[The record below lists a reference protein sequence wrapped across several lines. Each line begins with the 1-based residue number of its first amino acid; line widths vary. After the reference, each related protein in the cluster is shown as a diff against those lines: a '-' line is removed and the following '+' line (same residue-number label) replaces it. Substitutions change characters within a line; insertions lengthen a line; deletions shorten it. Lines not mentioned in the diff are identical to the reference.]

1 MAAQSNDL
9 PNQRLI
15 SSFKSFSKY
24 ASLIALVVGGLVLSG
39 WIFGVEPLKS
49 VFPGFSTMKAN
60 TAIGLVLAGAAL
72 WLANDEK
79 QGREKRFILR
89 VCALLVSL
97 LGLLTLGE
105 FIFGRNLGID
115 QLIFKDPQTATTSS
129 PGRMSIV
136 TALNFS
142 LIGTAL
148 LLLDTKTRQRYYPS
162 QFFALAAGALTS
174 TALVGYLYGVESLY
188 NVSSF
193 SSIAI
198 HTALS
203 FVLLALG
210 ILCARPQQG
219 IMEIVSAKN
228 IGGEILR
235 RLVPIALLIPVAL
248 GWLRLWGQ
256 QAGLYETA
264 FGVALMA
271 ISTTVLLGI
280 IIWWTANRLN
290 HVDLNRI
297 QSDQRFSKIFHN
309 SPVATSITKLKDGRF
324 VEVNDSAVRLYGF
337 SREELIGHTSL
348 ELGIFSNEKERAE
361 IMQEIKDHGFVH
373 NLESGLH
380 SKDRQ
385 MHNVLLSYELIDLD
399 GEPHILGLI
408 YDITERKKSEERLRR
423 VADELMRS
431 NKELEQFAYVSSHDL
446 QEPLRMVSSYVQLLS
461 RRYKG
466 KLDSD
471 ADEFISFAVEGVNR
485 MKVLINDLL
494 AFSRVGTR
502 GNEFVPVALEETLE
516 KVVRNLQ
523 IIIEDSEASITHDA
537 LPQVLAD
544 DGQMV
549 QLFQN
554 LVGNAI
560 KFHGEAPP
568 KVHVGVRHEGDHWLL
583 FVRDNGI
590 GIDPQFSERVF
601 IIFQR
606 LHSRE
611 EYEGTGIGLA
621 ICRKIVE
628 RHGGRIWVESEPGKG
643 ATFYFTLAVMEEP
656 VSPEEEQPQD
666 EKAGKKK
673 RRDTVAERAEDLI

>member
-1 MAAQSNDL
+1 MTAQSNDL
-9 PNQRLI
+9 PNQHLI
-15 SSFKSFSKY
+15 SLFKSFSKY

-39 WIFGVEPLKS
+39 WIFGVEQLKS

-60 TAIGLVLAGAAL
+60 TAIGLILAGAAL

-79 QGREKRFILR
+79 QGREKRLILR
-89 VCALLVSL
+89 VCAMLVGL

-105 FIFGRNLGID
+105 YIFGRNFGID
-115 QLIFKDPQTATTSS
+115 QLIFKDLQTATASF

-136 TALNFS
+136 AALNFS

-148 LLLDTKTRQRYYPS
+148 LLLDVKIRQYYYPS
-162 QFFALAAGALTS
+162 QFFALIAGALTS
-174 TALVGYLYGVESLY
+174 IALVGYLYGVESLY
-188 NVSSF
+188 SGGSF
-193 SSIAI
+193 SSMAV

-203 FVLLALG
+203 FALLALG

-235 RLVPIALLIPVAL
+235 RLVPIALFIPVAL

-324 VEVNDSAVRLYGF
+324 VEVNDSAIRLYGF
-337 SREELIGHTSL
+337 SREELLGHTL
-348 ELGIFSNEKERAE
+348 VELGILSNEKERAQ
-361 IMQEIKDHGFVH
+361 ITQQIKDYGFVH
-373 NLESGLH
+373 NLEVILH
-380 SKDRQ
+380 SKDGQ
-385 MHNVLLSYELIDLD
+385 AHNILLSSELIELD
-399 GEPHILGLI
+399 GQPHILKLAH
-408 YDITERKKSEERLRR
+408 DITERKKSEERLRR

-471 ADEFISFAVEGVNR
+471 ADEFIGFAVEGVNR

-502 GNEFVPVALEETLE
+502 GNEFAPVALEEALE
-516 KVVRNLQ
+516 QVLRNLE
-523 IIIEDSEASITHDA
+523 ITIEDNQAVITRDP

-560 KFHGEAPP
+560 KFHSEAPP
-568 KVHVGVRHEGDHWLL
+568 KVHVGVRREDDHWLL

-590 GIDPQFSERVF
+590 GIDPEFSERVF
-601 IIFQR
+601 VIFQR

-611 EYEGTGIGLA
+611 EYQGTGIGLA

-628 RHGGRIWVESEPGKG
+628 RHGGRIWVESQPGKG
-643 ATFYFTLAVMEEP
+643 ATFYFTLAVMEES
-656 VSPEEEQPQD
+656 VSPEGEQLQD
-666 EKAGKKK
+666 EKDVKKK